1 MFLFTVTKPGLR
13 QAGALAL
20 CAVCLAGTVTAAVR
34 LAGKSVAAS
43 ATVQTTIENTQDI
56 GTYFTGY
63 GFEVDLSTAAVDKV
77 KIPKKW
83 DDSFTAFNQVVGES
97 GLTLADYK
105 GKTVE
110 KWTVLCPA
118 RSDAAT
124 DTYCVLLVYKA
135 KPVGAYLLEK
145 PSGEV
150 SGLITATQTAAEA
163 EQRRDNEHL
172 LGAGVAV
179 LHGDLSAGHAQLV
192 QGTGQG
198 QGLAADAG
206 AGLVGQVLT
215 RAGDGHLDD
224 AGGDGGQDGQQER
237 GDGVGAAFLVIAAAA
252 EDGGELHE
260 VGDADDDR
268 GQHTSDGLDQDV
280 TVGDV
285 ADLVGDDAAQL
296 FGAED
301 AHDAVGDGT
310 TPCSGSRPVAKAL
323 GASSGM
329 TQTRGLGMPALA
341 ESSATM
347 RCNMGASSSDSSRAW
362 YMESTILSE
371 YQ

>member
-20 CAVCLAGTVTAAVR
+20 FAVCLAGTVTAAVR

-118 RSDAAT
+118 RSDGAT

-163 EQRRDNEHL
+163 EQ
-172 LGAGVAV
+172 
-179 LHGDLSAGHAQLV
+179 Q
-192 QGTGQG
+192 
-198 QGLAADAG
+198 
-206 AGLVGQVLT
+206 
-215 RAGDGHLDD
+215 
-224 AGGDGGQDGQQER
+224 
-237 GDGVGAAFLVIAAAA
+237 AA
-252 EDGGELHE
+252 ETSAALPDE
-260 VGDADDDR
+260 ADY
-268 GQHTSDGLDQDV
+268 
-280 TVGDV
+280 
-285 ADLVGDDAAQL
+285 
-296 FGAED
+296 
-301 AHDAVGDGT
+301 
-310 TPCSGSRPVAKAL
+310 P
-323 GASSGM
+323 
-329 TQTRGLGMPALA
+329 
-341 ESSATM
+341 
-347 RCNMGASSSDSSRAW
+347 
-362 YMESTILSE
+362 SE
-371 YQ
+371 